1 MKHPIKIAIT
11 GKIASGKSTISE
23 IIKKLGFSVFESD
36 KEVNKL
42 FRVKSTKKKIKDL
55 FFEKIDNLIEK
66 DGSINKGL
74 LGDYV
79 FLNKDEL
86 KNLED
91 LIHPLLDKEKQ
102 KFIDS
107 NKKKKILFFDIPLLF
122 EKKLFSHYNFII
134 YVYVQKKIQEE
145 RVLKRKKM
153 NKNKFEKILDA
164 QNYNLKD
171 YNKFISIKID
181 TSKDLDQVKKTLVSF
196 INKKVLY
203 FD

>member
-11 GKIASGKSTISE
+11 GKIASGKSTVSE

-42 FRVKSTKKKIKDL
+42 FRDKSTKKKIKDL

-153 NKNKFEKILDA
+153 NKNKFEKILNA

-181 TSKDLDQVKKTLVSF
+181 TSKDLDQIKRTIVSF

-203 FD
+203 F

>member
-1 MKHPIKIAIT
+1 M
-11 GKIASGKSTISE
+11 
-23 IIKKLGFSVFESD
+23 
-36 KEVNKL
+36 
-42 FRVKSTKKKIKDL
+42 
-55 FFEKIDNLIEK
+55 
-66 DGSINKGL
+66 
-74 LGDYV
+74 
-79 FLNKDEL
+79 
-86 KNLED
+86 
-91 LIHPLLDKEKQ
+91 
-102 KFIDS
+102 
-107 NKKKKILFFDIPLLF
+107 F

-153 NKNKFEKILDA
+153 NKNKFEKILDV
-164 QNYNLKD
+164 QNYNVKD

>member
-1 MKHPIKIAIT
+1 VKHPIKIAIT
-11 GKIASGKSTISE
+11 GKIASGKSTVSE

-91 LIHPLLDKEKQ
+91 LIHPLLNKEKQ

-181 TSKDLDQVKKTLVSF
+181 TSKDLDQIKRTLVSF

-203 FD
+203 F